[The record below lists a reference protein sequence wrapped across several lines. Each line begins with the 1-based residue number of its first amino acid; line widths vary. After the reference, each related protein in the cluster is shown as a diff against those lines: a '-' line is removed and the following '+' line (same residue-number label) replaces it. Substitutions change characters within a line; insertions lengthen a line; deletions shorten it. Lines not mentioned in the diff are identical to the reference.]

1 MNAVAKF
8 QPLNALE
15 FDAVLLGNFFE
26 HHFFGGK
33 KEHKVAKDIK
43 QLETD
48 WLAATHRKYIPA
60 LLNQHNTTYFGALC
74 SFSKKVARSV
84 SLDSFTDLITQ
95 AKKLNL
101 PLSITL
107 LNNTGKQTSQ
117 PVFITSNLQENCMHL
132 SWKEEQAVL
141 DPSQFEFAFVNR
153 LPCDDGCGWISSLEI
168 FGVEGELLLQVQG
181 ACEDQQAENL
191 RLRELFSS
199 LS

>member
-1 MNAVAKF
+1 MNALADF
-8 QPLNALE
+8 QDETVFFSA
-15 FDAVLLGNFFE
+15 FFE
-26 HHFFGGK
+26 RSFFGK
-33 KEHKVAKDIK
+33 KEQHQVAKDIK
-43 QLETD
+43 QLEKD
-48 WLAATHRKYIPA
+48 WLAATHRKQIPA

-74 SFSKKVARSV
+74 SFSKKVARLV
-84 SLDSFTDLITQ
+84 SLDSIAYLTNQ

-107 LNNTGKQTSQ
+107 FSSTGKQTSHQ
-117 PVFITSNLQENCMHL
+117 AFISSELQENRNHC
-132 SWKEEQAVL
+132 
-141 DPSQFEFAFVNR
+141 QFEFAFVSR

-168 FGVEGELLLQVQG
+168 FGAEGELLLQVQG